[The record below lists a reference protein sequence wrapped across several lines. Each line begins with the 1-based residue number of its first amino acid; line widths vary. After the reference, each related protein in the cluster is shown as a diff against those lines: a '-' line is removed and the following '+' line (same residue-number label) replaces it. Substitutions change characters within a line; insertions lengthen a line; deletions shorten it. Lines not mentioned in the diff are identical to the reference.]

1 MSIVFHALRVA
12 SIERDA
18 EALIIGFE
26 VPLALRK
33 TFAFNAGQYLTLR
46 TFVAARRPE
55 AATSQRPPAEDDAQI
70 SAGTTFPHEDLRRA
84 YSICS
89 APDEPELRVGVRL
102 LPGGAFSGWATENLK
117 VGDALDVLPPSGRF
131 SVPFMPQARRHLL
144 FVAAGSGI
152 TPMLSLL
159 KTTLAREPHSRC
171 TLIYANRRLATTMFR
186 DALAELK
193 NRHLARFAAH
203 YVFSREEQDAP
214 LFNGRLD
221 RERMAGFL
229 DTLVPAASVD
239 EAFVCGP
246 AGMIDAVTAALAD
259 AGVADARVHVERF
272 GDSGTGAEHHV
283 EARDAD
289 HALVTLII
297 DGLARQLEFR
307 LSDPSIL
314 DAARRCGLEVPYA
327 CKAGVCSTCKGKLL
341 EGEVRMDRN
350 FALTPA
356 EVAQG
361 FVLCCQSHPTSAK
374 VMITLDQR

>member
-1 MSIVFHALRVA
+1 MSLAFHPLRVA
-12 SIERDA
+12 GIERDA
-18 EALIIGFE
+18 DALIVAFSVPEAL
-26 VPLALRK
+26 RS
-33 TFAFNAGQYLTLR
+33 TFAFSAGQYLTLR
-46 TFVAARRPE
+46 TFVN
-55 AATSQRPPAEDDAQI
+55 
-70 SAGTTFPHEDLRRA
+70 GEDLRRS

-89 APDEPELRVGVRL
+89 APDEPEIKVGVRL
-102 LPGGAFSGWATENLK
+102 LPGGAFSGWAVSDLRPGET
-117 VGDALDVLPPSGRF
+117 LDVLPPLGRF
-131 SVPFMPQARRHLL
+131 NVVLDATARRHFL

-159 KTTLAREPHSRC
+159 KATLAREPHSRC
-171 TLIYANRRLATTMFR
+171 TLIYGNRRIATTMFR

-193 NRHLARFAAH
+193 NRYMARLVAH

-214 LFNGRLD
+214 LFNGRID
-221 RERMAGFL
+221 TPRMAQFL
-229 DTLVPAASVD
+229 DLLVPAASID

-246 AGMIDAVTAALAD
+246 AGMIDAVVAALAD
-259 AGVADARVHVERF
+259 AGVADAKVHVERF
-272 GDSGTGAEHHV
+272 GDSATAAEHHV

-289 HALVTLII
+289 NAQVTLVI
-297 DGLARQLEFR
+297 DGLARQVEFR
-307 LSDPSIL
+307 LTDASIL
-314 DAARRCGLEVPYA
+314 DAARRAGLEVPYA

-361 FVLCCQSHPTSAK
+361 FVLCCQSHPISAK